1 MTHDLRE
8 WTSTREVVSKLGHF
22 DLLVNNAGVLTLT
35 PFLDFEKEDM
45 DR

>member
-22 DLLVNNAGVLTLT
+22 DLLVNNAGVFTLA
-35 PFLDFEKEDM
+35 PFLDLQKEEL